1 MFVSMSMCLSVSL
14 CLCVCVCVNVSVC
27 PSVCICVS
35 VWRCTHVCVC
45 VHLPVCVCVHAH
57 IEAHTHGYC
66 GGERSKSTVFLN
78 CSLFYSL
85 RQSFS
90 LNLDLNN
97 LFWLASEPQGCSC
110 LYLPSTGI
118 TSMGYTHGFLCEIRE
133 LTEVPGAPEMA
144 QQVKVL
150 RTRADDPSS
159 TPGSH
164 TGKRDS

>member
-1 MFVSMSMCLSVSL
+1 MSVCLWLCVYVYLCVACCMCMFVSMSMCLSVSL

-118 TSMGYTHGFLCEIRE
+118 TNIYHCTLFFTWVLGIRLRSFHFLHGKWF
-133 LTEVPGAPEMA
+133 T
-144 QQVKVL
+144 
-150 RTRADDPSS
+150 D
-159 TPGSH
+159 
-164 TGKRDS
+164 